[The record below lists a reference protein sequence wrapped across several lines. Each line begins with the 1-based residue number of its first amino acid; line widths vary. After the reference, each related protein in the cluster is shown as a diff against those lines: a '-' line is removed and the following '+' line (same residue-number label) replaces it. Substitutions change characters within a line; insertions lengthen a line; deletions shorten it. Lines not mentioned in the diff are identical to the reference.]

1 MDMSIYPDKELQKP
15 FQKFETAFF
24 DIMNCRDFFVKI
36 KVQICLIHKTPQAT
50 IYQQCNAIKLQQTL
64 LIQIL

>member
-1 MDMSIYPDKELQKP
+1 
-15 FQKFETAFF
+15 
-24 DIMNCRDFFVKI
+24 MNCRDFFVKI